1 MVKHTQTILSVFD
14 HFVKLASKGLRK
26 YLTVKK
32 VSEEWK
38 KNKTILNMVGFPD
51 PSGMIIYKN
60 LKSHLIFFSFFLLEM
75 VKQKLK
81 LCLVFSMGQRKFTT
95 RTNVSRTNHYWVKY
109 VVKGFFSKD
118 GNINVF
124 NFCFTP
130 ILTLLMQAC

>member
-38 KNKTILNMVGFPD
+38 GFPDLNVVGFPD
-51 PSGMIIYKN
+51 PPGMIIYKN

-81 LCLVFSMGQRKFTT
+81 MCLVFSMGQRKFTT